1 MRKLSVVTSLF
12 DKLALVYRSVDC
24 LGNIQGKKIWMFFIW
39 QTPSG
44 APMESS
50 SRGRKQLIFSI
61 QSGLKQ
67 LVERLTGWPWPTRSG
82 T

>member
-44 APMESS
+44 P
-50 SRGRKQLIFSI
+50 
-61 QSGLKQ
+61 
-67 LVERLTGWPWPTRSG
+67 PWRAAAEEENS
-82 T
+82 

>member
-44 APMESS
+44 APMESQQQ
-50 SRGRKQLIFSI
+50 RKKTADFLHPIRTKAI
-61 QSGLKQ
+61 
-67 LVERLTGWPWPTRSG
+67 SG
-82 T
+82 TFNRLADT